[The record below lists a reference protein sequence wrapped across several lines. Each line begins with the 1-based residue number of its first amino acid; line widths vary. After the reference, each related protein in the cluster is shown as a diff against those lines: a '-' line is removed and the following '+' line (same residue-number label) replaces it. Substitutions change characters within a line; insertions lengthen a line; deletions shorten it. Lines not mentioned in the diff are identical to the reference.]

1 MPKPKRSIDR
11 HKQKTV
17 SFRLPEE
24 LMESFRALA
33 DRNRRTL
40 SGEVRIAIENHLAA
54 NSVPSDTEKPSG
66 DGREKPSID
75 GRRRV

>member
-1 MPKPKRSIDR
+1 MPSPKKNADR
-11 HKQKTV
+11 HQQKTV
-17 SFRLPEE
+17 SFRLPEN

-54 NSVPSDTEKPSG
+54 NGVAADDAPGENRG
-66 DGREKPSID
+66 VDGRKRTKSE
-75 GRRRV
+75 